1 MWKIKTKLNGV
12 QAKGLILLFLLIP
25 YFGQANKA
33 DGLDSLSIVAK
44 GALLTEISNQFKF
57 TEGPA
62 VNKKGDVYF
71 TDQPNN
77 KIWKYSS
84 DGQLS
89 VFMDNAGRSNGLY
102 FDPKGNLVACA
113 DENGELWSIS
123 SSGKVT
129 VLLSSLEGHRFNGPN
144 DLWID
149 QKGGIYFTDPYYQRN
164 YWKHSKPELEGES
177 VYYLPKGAKRPF
189 VADNKLVKPNG
200 IIGTPDGKYLYVADI
215 NDNKTYKYTIN
226 KDGTLTNRQLF
237 VNMGSD
243 GMTLDHLGNLY
254 LTGRGVTIFD
264 KEGVKIGNIPVPV
277 SWVGNVCFSG
287 KDRDM
292 LFITAS
298 EAVYT
303 LKMNV
308 KGVD

>member
-1 MWKIKTKLNGV
+1 MWKKDVKMNRK
-12 QAKGLILLFLLIP
+12 KGLTLILLLMPFW
-25 YFGQANKA
+25 
-33 DGLDSLSIVAK
+33 GLATQSIGFDSLDVVAK
-44 GALLTEISNQFKF
+44 GAVLKEISNQFVF

-71 TDQPNN
+71 TDQPND
-77 KIWKYSS
+77 KIWKYST

-89 VFMDNAGRSNGLY
+89 VFMEKSGRSNGLY
-102 FDPKGNLVACA
+102 FDANGNLVACA
-113 DENGELWSIS
+113 DENGELWSINS
-123 SSGKVT
+123 KGEVSVILSGA
-129 VLLSSLEGHRFNGPN
+129 EGHRFNGPN

-149 QKGGIYFTDPYYQRN
+149 KKGGIYFTDPYYQRN
-164 YWKHSKPELEGES
+164 YWTHSKPERDSEN
-177 VYYLPKGAKRPF
+177 VYYLPKGATKPI
-189 VADNKLVKPNG
+189 VADGNLVKPNG

-215 NDNKTYKYTIN
+215 NDSKTYKYTIN